1 MTGQPGA
8 TGVETEKAQ
17 IASVGPVGIDNEVT
31 KMTIVVTATYDSAVA
46 IENVVEDLVATGID
60 RDKIYD
66 DEENH
71 LVKVMVPASRPLRGC
86 LG

>member
-1 MTGQPGA
+1 
-8 TGVETEKAQ
+8 
-17 IASVGPVGIDNEVT
+17 
-31 KMTIVVTATYDSAVA
+31 MTIVVTATYDSAVA

>member
-1 MTGQPGA
+1 
-8 TGVETEKAQ
+8 
-17 IASVGPVGIDNEVT
+17 
-31 KMTIVVTATYDSAVA
+31 MTIVVKATYDSAVA

-71 LVKVMVPASRPLRGC
+71 LVKVMVPASSEAEVREILGRHRPESVESHPLE
-86 LG
+86 

>member
-1 MTGQPGA
+1 
-8 TGVETEKAQ
+8 
-17 IASVGPVGIDNEVT
+17 
-31 KMTIVVTATYDSAVA
+31 MTIVVTATYDSAVA

-71 LVKVMVPASRPLRGC
+71 LVKVMVPASSEAEVREILGRHRPESVESHL
-86 LG
+86 LE

>member
-1 MTGQPGA
+1 M
-8 TGVETEKAQ
+8 
-17 IASVGPVGIDNEVT
+17 GPVGIDNEVM

-66 DEENH
+66 DEEAN
-71 LVKVMVPASRPLRGC
+71 LVKVIVPASSEAEVREILGRHQPESVESHPLE
-86 LG
+86 